1 MKSAFLARRRRA
13 MLAVAALALLPLA
26 GSANTLHQRPLRV
39 VLPYPPGS
47 PGDVV
52 LRAVAIRW
60 QAQTGQP
67 LLVEHRS
74 GASGTLGAEAVLQAA
89 PDGHTLLFATSDILV
104 NNTALFR
111 ELRYDARRDFKPLAQ
126 IGPVPLVLA
135 VPANLPAADLAAFTA
150 WASAR
155 TIAYGSW
162 GEGSHA
168 HVVGEALARRLQ
180 LRTVHVPYRGL
191 APMLQDLM
199 GAQISAGFGVPPAVA
214 PLVAGGRLRALAVT
228 GEARSVAMPDV
239 PTLLEQGYAEPAFRL
254 RQWAAFM
261 ARSGVPQALSAQLE
275 TELAAAFAHE
285 YTRVALRSAGF
296 ESARAAGS
304 AEAQALID
312 ADLAVIPAL
321 IRDLGVLPQ

>member
-1 MKSAFLARRRRA
+1 MKPAFPSRRRA
-13 MLAVAALALLPLA
+13 MGALAALALLPRA

-52 LRAVAIRW
+52 LRAVAMRW

-74 GASGTLGAEAVLQAA
+74 GASGTLGAEAVLQSA

-111 ELRYDARRDFKPLAQ
+111 NLRYDARRDFKPLAQ
-126 IGPVPLVLA
+126 VGPVPLVLA
-135 VPANLPAADLAAFTA
+135 VPVHLPADDLVAFTA

-168 HVVGEALARRLQ
+168 HIVGEALMRRLG
-180 LRTVHVPYRGL
+180 LRAVHVPYRGL

-199 GAQISAGFGVPPAVA
+199 GAQINAGFGVPPSVA

-228 GEARSVAMPDV
+228 GEARSVAMPGV
-239 PTLLEQGYAEPAFRL
+239 PTLLESGYPEPAFRL

-261 ARSGVPQALSAQLE
+261 ARSSVPQGLLTQLE
-275 TELAAAFAHE
+275 FELAAAVAHE
-285 YTRVALRSAGF
+285 NTRTVLLSAGF
-296 ESARAAGS
+296 ESARAAGP
-304 AEAQALID
+304 AQAQALID
-312 ADLAVIPAL
+312 SDLAVVPAL
-321 IRDLGVLPQ
+321 IRELGVLPQ